1 MNAVRR
7 DVVKRLLI
15 LIHFVVLLIG
25 ATASVRPQTAPD
37 PDFDKAR
44 ELLKTR
50 SIESY
55 QQAIGLLEKIVGRQ
69 PENLAA
75 HITLAQAY
83 TSFPSFALL
92 PPKQRYAK
100 VRSEAEKALALDA
113 NSSAAHRL
121 LGIAALNSWHWQEAV
136 VELKRAVDLA
146 PGDPDTHASLA
157 RYFATQGDFDA
168 ARSEIERAQRAAP
181 DPAVFATAAAE
192 ISYWA
197 HDYDRAIEV
206 CNSTIEKRPDQAGP
220 RYFLGKTLRAQ
231 KRFAE
236 AIVAF
241 QKEAEITHRDAGA
254 LMELASAYLAA
265 GREKDAQPLVDEV
278 KGRVGKMYVPVYQV
292 AAYYARRG
300 DHDEAMRWLQRAY
313 DDESAHLI
321 WMKVD
326 PLMDPLRNDP
336 RFQHLL
342 KQVGF

>member
-1 MNAVRR
+1 M
-7 DVVKRLLI
+7 KRLMI

-25 ATASVRPQTAPD
+25 ATASVRAQTAPD

-83 TSFPSFALL
+83 ANFPGHAIL
-92 PPKQRYAK
+92 PPKQRDAK

-121 LGIAALNSWHWQEAV
+121 LGVAALNSLHWQEAMG
-136 VELKRAVDLA
+136 ELKRAVDLA
-146 PGDPDTHASLA
+146 PGDPAAHASFA
-157 RYFATQGDFDA
+157 RYLATQGDFDA
-168 ARSEIERAQRAAP
+168 ARSEIEKAQRAAP
-181 DPAVFATAAAE
+181 DPVVFATAAAE

-197 HDYDRAIEV
+197 HDYDRAIEL
-206 CNSTIEKRPDQAGP
+206 CNNAIKKHPDQVGP
-220 RYFLGKTLRAQ
+220 YFILGRTLRAQ
-231 KRFAE
+231 KRFPE

-241 QKEAEITHRDAGA
+241 QKEAEITDRDSGL
-254 LMELASAYLAA
+254 LMDLASAYLAA

-278 KGRVGKMYVPVYQV
+278 KGRVGKMYVPVYQI
-292 AAYYARRG
+292 AAYYVRRG
-300 DHDEAMRWLQRAY
+300 DHDEAMRWLQQAY
-313 DDESAHLI
+313 DDESAWLI